1 MKWKMK
7 KIQAKSA
14 EIMIYGDISTYESY
28 WDDSAVTP
36 QKFNDELKA
45 LGDDVD
51 DITVRINSNGG
62 SVFAGVAI
70 HSMLKRHK
78 AKITVYIDGIAA
90 SIASIIAMAGDEIIM
105 PNGSMLM
112 IHNPWTF
119 GMGNA
124 KDFRK
129 LADDLEEVGGSMSD
143 IYVARTGVDR
153 EELAQMLEDETW
165 MSAATAVEKGFATRL
180 EEDSQPVAA
189 SIRDGKAIINGIE
202 MDLSKFKNAP
212 KLPDEKSSDP
222 IAELIKEIKALKDQ
236 VAAKNIQETTTPE
249 PIVQPATT
257 AIGRN
262 FDLEYK
268 SLEYY
273 QNQRSC

>member
-28 WDDSAVTP
+28 WDDSAITP

-112 IHNPWTF
+112 IHLPWTF

-129 LADDLEEVGGSMSD
+129 LADDLEEIGASMSD
-143 IYVARTGVDR
+143 IYIARTGIDK
-153 EELAQMLEDETW
+153 EELAQLLEDETW
-165 MSAATAVEKGFATRL
+165 MSATTAVEKGFATRL
-180 EEDSQPVAA
+180 EEDSQPIAA
-189 SIRDGKAIINGIE
+189 SLRDGKAIINGIE

-212 KLPDEKSSDP
+212 KLPDESPKPTD
-222 IAELIKEIKALKDQ
+222 AEAKLLEEINTLKAQL
-236 VAAKNIQETTTPE
+236 AAKSTQEP
-249 PIVQPATT
+249 PAIPPAIVAT
-257 AIGRN
+257 GRN
-262 FDLEYK
+262 IDLEIK
-268 SLEYY
+268 SLEL
-273 QNQRSC
+273 N